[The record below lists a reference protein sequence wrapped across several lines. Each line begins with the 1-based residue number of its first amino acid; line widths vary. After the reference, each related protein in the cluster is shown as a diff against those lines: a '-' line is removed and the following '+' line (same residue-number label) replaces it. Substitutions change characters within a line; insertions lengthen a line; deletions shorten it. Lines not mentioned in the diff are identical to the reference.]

1 MKITQRTME
10 RSIINV
16 IRRDKIPN
24 APVKR
29 RTEAIGIAYIVK
41 KSKIKYAGQMTK
53 ASTERWNKRIY

>member
-1 MKITQRTME
+1 ME